1 MAAYAEMDAARA
13 AAAAAAAATRPEADA
28 PSDPLPPSSRSG
40 KKKTDWEAAYRD
52 IEATRALARAG
63 AEARRGGDA
72 PDEALARDLMDKLA
86 AIGSEGADELLAQS
100 PAPRKRE
107 EE

>member
-1 MAAYAEMDAARA
+1 MDAARA
-13 AAAAAAAATRPEADA
+13 AAATTRPEAEA